1 MRGHLKSDNGEE
13 QAGSSSYVPQEKA
26 KDTQLQVAIDLLH
39 RKKSC
44 CSQSEWIRLGCHSF
58 AKAVRLHPLI
68 QIKT

>member
-39 RKKSC
+39 RKKSG
-44 CSQSEWIRLGCHSF
+44 CSQNEWIRRVLFICQS
-58 AKAVRLHPLI
+58 R
-68 QIKT
+68 